1 MKKKNIIILLSLILI
16 LAVILIRFF
25 IKNGS
30 NQKVVIETVK
40 ASVGTI
46 LNTVTATGTI
56 EPTERVEVGTQVSG
70 VVQKIYVDYN
80 STVKKGQ
87 LIAELDKTLLKS
99 QLNQSRVLL
108 HAAQNDVTF
117 QKKNYDRITAL
128 YEKGMVSQEDMDKAL
143 YSYQQAVTAEEKAK
157 ADLERAR
164 SNLGYASI
172 YSPINGIILSRA
184 VDEGQT
190 VAASLNAPTL
200 FTIARDLT
208 KMEVRANV
216 DEADIGQ
223 VQQGQR
229 VTFTVDSYPQK
240 TFDGRVSQVRL
251 EPQVVSNVVTYTIT
265 IDAENPEQ
273 QLLPG
278 MTASIT
284 IYTQEAQNVVTIPAK
299 AIRFKP
305 DWEMMRDYMKQ
316 QGISGEKRKSRGD
329 GRGELSGGMNAQRP
343 EMPKDQT
350 RVWIKQE
357 QRLRPVRIKTGL
369 SDGSLIEVIEGLDE
383 GAEVAV
389 AMERKSKSITNGN
402 DDSSQRNNPFMPRFH
417 RRRKSDGKK

>member
-1 MKKKNIIILLSLILI
+1 MKKKNMIILFSLVLV
-16 LAVILIRFF
+16 LAGVMIRFF

-40 ASVGTI
+40 ASTGTI
-46 LNTVTATGTI
+46 QNTVTATGTI

-70 VVQKIYVDYN
+70 VVQRIYVDYN

-99 QLNQSRVLL
+99 QLSQSQVMLQ
-108 HAAQNDVTF
+108 AARNDVAF

-229 VTFTVDSYPQK
+229 ATFTVDAYPQK
-240 TFDGRVSQVRL
+240 TFEGRVSQVRL

-284 IYTQEAQNVVTIPAK
+284 IYTREAENVVTIPSK

-305 DWEMMRDYMKQ
+305 DWDMMRDYMKQ
-316 QGISGEKRKSRGD
+316 HGISGEKHS
-329 GRGELSGGMNAQRP
+329 SGGGGREEWPGMTGQRP
-343 EMPKDQT
+343 EMPKDKA
-350 RVWIKQE
+350 RIWIKQG
-357 QRLRPVRIKTGL
+357 QRLKPVRITTGL
-369 SDGSLIEVIEGLDE
+369 SDGSLTEVIEGLDE
-383 GAEVAV
+383 GTEVAI
-389 AMERKSKSITNGN
+389 AMERKSKNINNGS